1 MIRKSILF
9 AAVISPGIAAAAD
22 GPSVAFVAC
31 PIVRDTR
38 SVPCWLSEYDGELYY
53 LGIQT
58 DVSAEFHPPSLGHQV
73 LVEGAVSDEPRIC
86 GGRVLKPVTVSVMQ
100 ERADNCQTLLM
111 AEDRYELPFE
121 APRPPGPSRGRLAFG
136 DPPAPEVPQP
146 PFQARTFEVPYDFN
160 GTVGFKHP
168 AFLIPVL
175 DYARQTAARQV
186 TITGYRAAVRLSNG
200 ELLVEQE
207 PIAQRRAAEVAEL
220 LTGAGLTSPEYALE
234 WKSQPEIGGPDKRRV
249 TVTVTP

>member
-1 MIRKSILF
+1 MIRSAILL
-9 AAVISPGIAAAAD
+9 AVVTIPAIASAAD
-22 GPSVAFVAC
+22 AQLAFVSC

-58 DVSAEFHPPSLGHQV
+58 DVSADFHPPSLGHRV
-73 LVEGAVSDEPRIC
+73 LVEGTVSDEPRIC
-86 GGRVLKPVTVSVMQ
+86 GGKVLKPVTVSVMQ
-100 ERADNCQTLLM
+100 ERADDCQTLLL

-121 APRPPGPSRGRLAFG
+121 APRPPGPSRGRLAFS
-136 DPPAPEVPQP
+136 DPQPPAAPQP
-146 PFQARTFEVPYDFN
+146 PFQAKTFEVPYDFN

-175 DYARQTAARQV
+175 DYAKHTDARRI
-186 TITGYRAAVRLSNG
+186 TIIGYRSATRLTNG

-207 PIAQRRAAEVAEL
+207 PIAQRRATQVAEL
-220 LTGAGLTSPEYALE
+220 LTGAGLTTPQYEIE
-234 WKSQPEIGGPDKRRV
+234 WKVRPEVGGPEKRRV